1 MINFFRK
8 KRKKLADENK
18 ILKYTRYAFG
28 EIVLVVIG
36 ILIALQINTWNNS
49 QIDKKKE
56 IKYLKAI
63 KLDLLKDIESTAYNI
78 EFRKEKLLSTQ
89 KVIDQINGKKIDDF
103 TELVINIGNTLYVER
118 FQPNN
123 ITFNEMVSSGNV
135 NLISN
140 DSIKKLLLEL
150 DLLYQKNIFGIEH
163 ETFEYQEYLSKPV
176 FKDFDL
182 LAIKQLF
189 LKQKTAEELNIK
201 QEDLVALM
209 QNKEYLNGCIIS
221 NWTSEEMIVILENI
235 ENKSKK
241 TIEFIINE
249 IK

>member
-1 MINFFRK
+1 
-8 KRKKLADENK
+8 
-18 ILKYTRYAFG
+18 
-28 EIVLVVIG
+28 VVIG
-36 ILIALQINTWNNS
+36 ILIALQINTWNNN
-49 QIDKKKE
+49 QIEKKKE

-63 KLDLLKDIESTAYNI
+63 KLDLLKDIESTTYNI
-78 EFRKEKLLSTQ
+78 EFRKGKLLSTQ

-150 DLLYQKNIFGIEH
+150 DLLYQKNVFGIEH

-201 QEDLVALM
+201 QGDLVALM

>member
-1 MINFFRK
+1 M
-8 KRKKLADENK
+8 
-18 ILKYTRYAFG
+18 
-28 EIVLVVIG
+28 VIG
-36 ILIALQINTWNNS
+36 ILIALQINTWNNN
-49 QIDKKKE
+49 QIEKKKE

-63 KLDLLKDIESTAYNI
+63 KLDLLKDIESTTYNI
-78 EFRKEKLLSTQ
+78 EFRKGKLLSTQ

-150 DLLYQKNIFGIEH
+150 DLLYQKNVFGIEH

-201 QEDLVALM
+201 QGDLVALM